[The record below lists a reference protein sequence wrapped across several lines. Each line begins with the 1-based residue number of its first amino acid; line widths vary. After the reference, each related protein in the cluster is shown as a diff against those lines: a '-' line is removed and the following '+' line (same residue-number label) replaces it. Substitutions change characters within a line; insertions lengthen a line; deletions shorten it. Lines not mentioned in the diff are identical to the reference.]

1 MQLTKM
7 RIKYTATAPVSH
19 IGETASVGSY
29 FQTLKTASGRL
40 PVITGNSVRGILRDC
55 GAKVLLNEL
64 SAKVGKETFNV
75 LFSGG
80 NLNGTTKNNVEK
92 AKTIREKIPFVSL
105 FGGGLGDMIMSGKM
119 AVGML
124 YPLVSETYEMLGEEY
139 TDISWK
145 HLIDEIE
152 FTRTDDGKEDILA
165 GYMTDP
171 EEEKT
176 AKASTQMRFSVQYL
190 ARGTVFVQ
198 DIYFAENTTDI
209 EFGAFFSALKKW
221 FERPLFG
228 GMSAKGFGSFDAECD
243 AGISVTNGKISSNE
257 TIDLLIY
264 QYIEHIRGQGN
275 EALLLLESGGKK
287 SGKG

>member
-1 MQLTKM
+1 MKLTKM
-7 RIKYTATAPVSH
+7 RIKYTTTAPVSH

-29 FQTLKTASGRL
+29 FQTIKTASGRL
-40 PVITGNSVRGILRDC
+40 PVITGNSVRGTLRDC
-55 GAKVLLNEL
+55 GAKILLDTL
-64 SAKVGKETFNV
+64 AAKVGKEEFNV

-80 NLNGTTKNNVEK
+80 NLNGTTKNDVGK
-92 AKTIREKIPFVSL
+92 AKTVRRKIPFISL

-119 AVGML
+119 SVGML
-124 YPLVSETYEMLGEEY
+124 YPLTLETYEMLGEEY

-152 FTRTDDGKEDILA
+152 FTRTDDGKEDVLA
-165 GYMTDP
+165 DYMINP

-209 EFGAFFSALKKW
+209 EYGAFFAALKKW
-221 FERPLFG
+221 FERPILG
-228 GMSAKGFGSFDAECD
+228 GMSAKGFGTFDAVCD
-243 AGISVTNGKISSNE
+243 AGISVTNGVVTANKE
-257 TIDLLIY
+257 VVTIIN
-264 QYIEHIRGQGN
+264 QYIDYIGQQGIDVLQ
-275 EALLLLESGGKK
+275 LLSSGGKK
-287 SGKG
+287 NGKA